1 MTTRDNDYYYS
12 THISWKAHRGLSY
25 YLTKCAATESG
36 GIGGGSSATATGASR
51 PLSCVGMLAC
61 GDGCSVVVSSSVV
74 VVGGGGGSLHLIDL
88 TGSHRVRAHAI
99 GDAMRASK
107 LHRRITNYDRAGD
120 RAITSYS
127 YY

>member
-1 MTTRDNDYYYS
+1 M
-12 THISWKAHRGLSY
+12 GLVVVPV
-25 YLTKCAATESG
+25 L
-36 GIGGGSSATATGASR
+36 
-51 PLSCVGMLAC
+51 LLLVHHVVGMLAC
-61 GDGCSVVVSSSVV
+61 GDGCLVVGSSSS
-74 VVGGGGGSLHLIDL
+74 GGGGGGGGSGAGSLHLIDL